1 MEETEGRGTALIDIV
16 AGKLVEAWKE
26 NVAFEEAQVAWED
39 RSSAVVLGRKRPAG
53 PGVPDTNNH
62 EDE

>member
-1 MEETEGRGTALIDIV
+1 M
-16 AGKLVEAWKE
+16 EAWKE
-26 NVAFEEAQVAWED
+26 NVAFEEAQVAGED